1 MRVTIDL
8 MKKST
13 QIIDLSNVINP
24 RVGDDD
30 LQLPLHIGYGDNL
43 FDMRGKDVE
52 FLSNDTNGN
61 RIYVAG
67 TCNTN
72 TPGDNLYMGDLT
84 FRFPA
89 DTFKA
94 DGTYDPDKTMFRIV
108 DKETQKVISS
118 VNVKITV
125 MKNAIEFDFD
135 PDKTSYDSRL
145 ETMLHDFHDKGQ
157 AMLDEIKDLNNQ
169 AKSNVSG
176 DTATTAKEAKKQ
188 ADQNAGDISD
198 LKGEVAGARGR
209 FANMADRED
218 TQDAAINQ
226 KESIVNA
233 NANYTALKQKNAQQD
248 AQLAQKAG
256 KFELEDK
263 LAQMDLQPEPFEDAA
278 ALQAKYPNG
287 KSGLMVTAD
296 TGHKWLYIKG
306 TWQDCGVYQSAGYP
320 EVTKA
325 RVGANHLGAKEY
337 KSLGEALHRQIDGL
351 SNLGNQA
358 FSYPIVGA
366 VGQQVSLQS
375 EWEVGIQAG
384 ATLRVKFELKD
395 ESDLSVIQVY
405 ANGAW
410 FASIERQ
417 NFGTWQNFKLDKDI
431 GTLGLV
437 IPDDKF
443 SKNFDAEIS
452 FQVITVP
459 VSDLQTSL
467 NQLQTYSIPISLS
480 PSKDELKP
488 KAVDNIGF
496 DQGSKIY
503 IKLKSMDGNP
513 NAIKNYQFI
522 ANGYPVQ
529 TFNDINN
536 WHEVTLPDV
545 TTSLGFICYKESVTQ
560 NLTGVLQIMGQMMG
574 NVYRDFDSNNQNFT
588 RNFSQLINLNLPISA
603 SPSIDDVSE
612 TAVNN
617 LSIPKG
623 TKIRV
628 KFSTNDPSLVE
639 GYQILANGNFLV
651 SYQDYNVWHEI
662 TLPDDTTSLGYAF
675 YKERIHGDITGT
687 LQFLGES
694 FNSLYNMITGDTE
707 NQLNG
712 LTSNEITKL
721 QEKEKQI
728 NAINNGITHGVSFI
742 FMTDPHFPDNDLLSK
757 PAMKHV
763 LDHTSIP
770 FVICGGDFPGAFGTK
785 DQVLDAANETL
796 DYQNYI
802 GKNRFFA
809 VQGNHDFTT
818 RKSATENI
826 GWTAANALVYD
837 TLIRPNEVY
846 QPSIQA
852 GKEYYY
858 LDVLPQKTRIFMLN
872 SMDGNPAA
880 ENADPWGT
888 QYTISQEQADWLIA
902 KAKEKTG
909 WKFIFICH
917 VPCDSNL
924 DSYHQ
929 NEEYFHQVAAA
940 INNKQK
946 LDFHVGSINESADF
960 TDTTNQVVTIL
971 SGHNHVDQSSSKD
984 GVLSITTTSDARYG
998 DGGWARQPQS
1008 YTSPAFDV
1016 ISIDYDKGT
1025 INTTR
1030 IGGGQD
1036 RAFGYVAPN
1045 QGEKINSLSLQPVT
1059 DLTVSGKTK
1068 CVVDMATP
1076 VVAEAIEWSNNCFTW
1091 SSSDSTVAE
1100 VNASGVITAH
1110 ASGTAT
1116 ITVSTRDGQHSDHC
1130 SVTVK

>member
-1 MRVTIDL
+1 MQSPTIKIDTLKPIGTLVDL
-8 MKKST
+8 T
-13 QIIDLSNVINP
+13 GQFNA
-24 RVGDDD
+24 RVGDAFTPITIQWTEGGNIKNLDGLHPVFEAVVGQGHVENNEVLMNDD
-30 LQLPLHIGYGDNL
+30 AVPVRWVGDQSSIRGYGQTILKLPPQVFSKSGLCYGYLALENDQGVRETSVDIWFKVLGGVYNMGL
-43 FDMRGKDVE
+43 ACNYFITDFQKALAKAKGDV
-52 FLSNDTNGN
+52 F
-61 RIYVAG
+61 
-67 TCNTN
+67 
-72 TPGDNLYMGDLT
+72 
-84 FRFPA
+84 
-89 DTFKA
+89 
-94 DGTYDPDKTMFRIV
+94 
-108 DKETQKVISS
+108 
-118 VNVKITV
+118 
-125 MKNAIEFDFD
+125 
-135 PDKTSYDSRL
+135 
-145 ETMLHDFHDKGQ
+145 Q
-157 AMLDEIKDLNNQ
+157 ALDEIKKNYELKIQSAENAIDD
-169 AKSNVSG
+169 NV
-176 DTATTAKEAKKQ
+176 A
-188 ADQNAGDISD
+188 
-198 LKGEVAGARGR
+198 
-209 FANMADRED
+209 
-218 TQDAAINQ
+218 
-226 KESIVNA
+226 
-233 NANYTALKQKNAQQD
+233 ALKNLKDSVGAIQAQID
-248 AQLAQKAG
+248 AGNVVTLTKHNTDIDRISKAI
-256 KFELEDK
+256 EDK
-263 LAQMDLQPEPFEDAA
+263 LAQMSLEPEVFENET
-278 ALQAKYPNG
+278 ALKAKYPNG
-287 KSGLMVTAD
+287 KPGLMVTAD

-306 TWQDCGVYQSAGYP
+306 TWKDCGVYQSAGYP

-325 RVGANHLGAKEY
+325 RVGADQLGAKEY
-337 KSLGEALHRQIDGL
+337 ESLSEALHRQIDGL

-417 NFGTWQNFKLDKDI
+417 NFGTWQKFKLDKDI

-443 SKNFDAEIS
+443 SSNFNAEIS
-452 FQVITVP
+452 FQIVTVP
-459 VSDLQTSL
+459 VSDLRTNL
-467 NQLQTYSIPISLS
+467 NQLQTYSIPLSLS

-488 KAVDNIGF
+488 KAVDNIDF

-545 TTSLGFICYKESVTQ
+545 TTSFGFKCYKESVTQ
-560 NLTGVLQIMGQMMG
+560 NLTGVLQIVGQAMG
-574 NVYRDFDSNNQNFT
+574 NVYRDFDSDNQRFT
-588 RNFSQLINLNLPISA
+588 RNASQLMNLNLPISA
-603 SPSIDDVSE
+603 SPSTDDVSE
-612 TAVNN
+612 IAVNN
-617 LSIPKG
+617 LNIPKG
-623 TKIRV
+623 TKIRM
-628 KFSTNDPSLVE
+628 KFSTSNPSLVE
-639 GYQILANGNFLV
+639 GYQILANGKFLI
-651 SYQDYNVWHEI
+651 SYQDSNVWHEI

-694 FNSLYNMITGDTE
+694 FNSLYNIITGDTE

-712 LTSNEITKL
+712 LSSNEITKL

-728 NAINNGITHGVSFI
+728 NAINNEITHGVSFI

-809 VQGNHDFTT
+809 IQGNHDFTI

-880 ENADPWGT
+880 ENTDPWGT

-924 DSYHQ
+924 DSYHP
-929 NEEYFHQVAAA
+929 NEEYFHKVASA

-946 LDFHVGSINESADF
+946 LDFHVGSLNESADF
-960 TDTTNQVVTIL
+960 TDTTNQVVAIL
-971 SGHNHVDQSSSKD
+971 AGHNHVDQSSSKD

-1016 ISIDYDKGT
+1016 VSIDYDKGT

-1036 RAFGYVAPN
+1036 RVFSYVAPN
-1045 QGEKINSLSLQPVT
+1045 QGEEINSLSLQPVT

-1116 ITVSTRDGQHSDHC
+1116 ITVSTRDGQHSDH
-1130 SVTVK
+1130 SIVTVK